1 MITTRFAPSP
11 TGNLHIGGARTALY
25 SWLLSQHH
33 SGHFILRIEDT
44 DLDRST
50 QESVDAI
57 IESMNWLGLHHDNP
71 EIYYQTKRLDIYQN
85 IIQKLLDEG
94 KAYKCFC
101 TQEELLIMK
110 EEQKQNNQKPKYN
123 GLWRDRNDYPTD
135 KPYVIRFKNPTSGSV
150 LWNDLIKGQIEISN
164 DELDDLIIQ
173 RSNGM
178 PTYNLTVAVDD
189 WMMNVSHVVRGDDHV
204 SNTPRQINI
213 LHALGAT
220 IPEYAHLP
228 MILGSDGERLSKRHG
243 AVGVMEFRNLGFLPE
258 AIINYL
264 ARLGWSHGD
273 QEIFSMDE
281 LKTLFNLNS
290 CNSSPAS
297 FDLQKLL
304 WFNQVYLKSM
314 NPEDIA
320 KHLQWH
326 LKQQNLDISNGV
338 SIEKVIKLQSN
349 RVKTLKEMVE
359 VSRYFYENF
368 DEYDHTSATLHL
380 NNQSKHILEYSLDK
394 FKSVESENWNSDYIS
409 SLLKN
414 ITKELNIKFPELA
427 MPLRVAITGT
437 VNSPSIDQTISLISK
452 EVVLNRILKAIH
464 YIV

>member
-85 IIQKLLDEG
+85 IIQKLLEEG

-123 GLWRDRNDYPTD
+123 GFWRDRTDHPND

-150 LWNDLIKGQIEISN
+150 VWNDLIKGQIEISN

-380 NNQSKHILEYSLDK
+380 NNQSKHILECSLDK
-394 FKSVESENWNSDYIS
+394 FKSVDSEDWNSDYIS